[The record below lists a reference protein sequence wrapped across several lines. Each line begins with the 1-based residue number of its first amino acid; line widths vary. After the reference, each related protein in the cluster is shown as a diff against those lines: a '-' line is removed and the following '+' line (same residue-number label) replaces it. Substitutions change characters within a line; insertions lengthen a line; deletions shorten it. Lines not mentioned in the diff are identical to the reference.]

1 MIYCFDSLRVHPQ
14 RLHIIKVIWTPV
26 YLYARGENGV
36 SLKGLI
42 LIVDLITLWKIIIW
56 QQSTQVI
63 FYDLFLYFY
72 M

>member
-1 MIYCFDSLRVHPQ
+1 MIYCLDSLPVHLH
-14 RLHIIKVIWTPV
+14 RLNVIKVIWTPV
-26 YLYARGENGV
+26 YLYARGESGV

-63 FYDLFLYFY
+63 FYLFLYFY